1 MSCSGFLVLKC
12 NSVKGFK
19 KSFKRADQYFNTV
32 LEAVTCVMLSS
43 RQFYFATQNCRM
55 VPFQLKIII
64 MQFKLTAM
72 YNCWL

>member
-19 KSFKRADQYFNTV
+19 KSRTDQYVNIV

-43 RQFYFATQNCRM
+43 RQFYFATQNCTM